1 MLDHRRESPRGAPV
15 VANTRSVSH
24 PCKKGCVRRRQRSL
38 GPRLHEVTDSSFSTG
53 SAKRGIK
60 RGHKDSSLSR
70 DTDLNLVT
78 RPGLLSKTQG
88 LSLAQAERRHGAQGR
103 PCLPGSHAAPPPA
116 RHAAN
121 LTGELCQPS
130 NFEQNRPISVAVVA
144 CQRLVGYLTLR
155 GRGVVWTESRHRLST
170 EANHLTSSTTAEEV

>member
-1 MLDHRRESPRGAPV
+1 MVRKGGPAYPVAML
-15 VANTRSVSH
+15 
-24 PCKKGCVRRRQRSL
+24 
-38 GPRLHEVTDSSFSTG
+38 
-53 SAKRGIK
+53 
-60 RGHKDSSLSR
+60 
-70 DTDLNLVT
+70 
-78 RPGLLSKTQG
+78 
-88 LSLAQAERRHGAQGR
+88 
-103 PCLPGSHAAPPPA
+103 PPPPV